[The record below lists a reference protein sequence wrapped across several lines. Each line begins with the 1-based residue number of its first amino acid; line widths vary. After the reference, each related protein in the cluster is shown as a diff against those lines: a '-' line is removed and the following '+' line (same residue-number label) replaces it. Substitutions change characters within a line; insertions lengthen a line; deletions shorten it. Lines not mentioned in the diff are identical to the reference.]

1 MRFPLRLTSRL
12 TLKAL
17 AGAPGQKR
25 AAIFHLDVSRDS
37 VNVDSLELPAAPV
50 VWISGSDTL
59 DHADVARLANT
70 LARARR
76 YVFLQTNAAS
86 LRRRIHEFRPSS
98 RFYLV
103 VRFEGTQAFHDSQSL
118 REGAFRHAIDAIR
131 SAKLAGF
138 LVCAQ
143 LMLHPATDQ
152 ADLAPLYGVL
162 SELDLDGFVISP
174 ASSAPQLLTMAA
186 SARREFLPRRWAR
199 FSRMLDGV
207 LLPAVDASM
216 QLASS
221 AKAGRDHV
229 ASEPVSTNCEEGVQ
243 A

>member
-12 TLKAL
+12 ALKAR

-25 AAIFHLDVSRDS
+25 GAIFHLDVSRDS
-37 VNVDSLELPAAPV
+37 VNVDSLELPAAPA
-50 VWISGSDTL
+50 VWISGSDSL
-59 DHADVARLANT
+59 DHANVARLANT
-70 LARARR
+70 LAGARR

-103 VRFEGTQAFHDSQSL
+103 VRFEGTEAFHDSHSG

-143 LMLHPATDQ
+143 LMLHPGTEQ
-152 ADLAPLYGVL
+152 AELAPLYRAL
-162 SELDLDGFVISP
+162 SELDLDGFLISP
-174 ASSAPQLLTMAA
+174 ASTDTLLAVMAA
-186 SARREFLPRRWAR
+186 SARREFLPWPWAR
-199 FSRMLDGV
+199 FAQMLDAV
-207 LLPAVDASM
+207 LLPALDAST
-216 QLASS
+216 QVGSS
-221 AKAGRDHV
+221 IHAGRNRE